1 MDNGSLSAK
10 RLLAERHL
18 DIGAECRFRHV
29 KDETEKFVFH
39 CHDYYEIFLMIK
51 GKALHFVNGKTDLI
65 EPGTLIFIR
74 KDDVHDY
81 KSVDGSFEFAN
92 LAFSEGTMQ
101 RLTEYLGDGFAAKEL
116 LEGEY
121 PPEVHLADNEAKR
134 LYLKMAELNTVN
146 FSDSAKLKFK
156 MRRLLCDIFAD
167 YFESPPEKNSD
178 IPFWLENAYRKMRD
192 PRNFIEGKEK
202 LFSLAGKTREHT
214 TRCMKKYYGITPSDY
229 VNELRLLYA
238 ANLLMSSNLNA
249 TEICYECGFQNV
261 SWFYNEFAKRFG
273 VTPGK
278 YKHRES
284 GIRS

>member
-1 MDNGSLSAK
+1 MDNGTLTAK

-18 DIGAECRFRHV
+18 DVDAECRFRHV
-29 KDETEKFVFH
+29 KNETERFVFH
-39 CHDYYEIFLMIK
+39 CHEYYEIFLMIK

-65 EPGTLIFIR
+65 EQGTLIFIR

-81 KSVDGSFEFAN
+81 KSIDGSFELAN

-101 RLTEYLGDGFAAKEL
+101 RLIEYLGSGFPAKDL
-116 LEGEY
+116 LTCEY

-167 YFESPPEKNSD
+167 YFEAPPEKNSD

-214 TRCMKKYYGITPSDY
+214 TRCMKKYYGVTPSDY
-229 VNELRLLYA
+229 VNELRLSYA

-261 SWFYNEFAKRFG
+261 SWFYNEFTARFG
-273 VTPGK
+273 VTPGQ
-278 YKHRES
+278 YKHREF
-284 GIRS
+284 GVRS